1 MPVGKLPATHGTDFR
16 AHSLPV
22 LRLRMGVVPS
32 GSALWGAELSWPA
45 FMVRHDCSSAL
56 RTEGKRHV
64 LDHLSRAIFHL
75 SSPSFHFSPFLRRFL
90 WKISK
95 YIRKAA
101 KQRSALSRQVELLL
115 RRPIHS
121 RLLFLPEQAK
131 AHEKLKNS
139 RFFMCSGSFRE
150 NERHQSRSSDALAF
164 TLFILRR

>member
-1 MPVGKLPATHGTDFR
+1 
-16 AHSLPV
+16 
-22 LRLRMGVVPS
+22 MGVVPS
-32 GSALWGAELSWPA
+32 GPALWGTELSRSA
-45 FMVRHDCSSAL
+45 FMVRYDCRSAL

-64 LDHLSRAIFHL
+64 LDHLSRVILHP
-75 SSPSFHFSPFLRRFL
+75 SSPSSHFSPFLRHFL

-101 KQRSALSRQVELLL
+101 KQESALSRQVELLL
-115 RRPIHS
+115 QRPIRT

-139 RFFMCSGSFRE
+139 RFFVCSGSFRE

-164 TLFILRR
+164 ALFILRR